1 MIVDNVTTNLDK
13 KVVQLGTKQ
22 TRQRKDFVTSLKK
35 GYV

>member
-13 KVVQLGTKQ
+13 KVVQLGPTKHDSEK
-22 TRQRKDFVTSLKK
+22 TLVTSLKK